1 MARDNGQ
8 VGKPLVIND
17 QCIAPGSRTI
27 LELKLPQLY
36 THTPMAMPVHVVRGR
51 QPGPRLFVSAA
62 IHGDELNGMEII
74 RRLLKPSLLKRLR
87 GTLIA
92 IPIVNV
98 YGVIQ
103 NSRYLPDRRDLNRA
117 FPGSERGSL
126 AARLAHLFMREIVE
140 NCSHGID
147 LHTGSLHRAN
157 LPQVRA
163 NLDDAETLR
172 LAKAFGVPVL
182 INAIVRDGSLREA
195 AAEHGISTLLYE
207 AGEALRFDEISIR
220 AGLQGIINVMRALA
234 MLPAGRAPAKTA
246 SEPFVAR
253 LSTWTRAPESGIL
266 RTVVAL
272 GARVKKNDLL
282 GVIADPFGERET
294 LVPAP
299 LGGVIIGRTQIPLVH
314 EGEALFHIARF
325 EDAREVAEHVE
336 AFHSNQIGAIEEDS
350 EPAIV

>member
-1 MARDNGQ
+1 MLGEPLTINGQ
-8 VGKPLVIND
+8 VIDLGRR
-17 QCIAPGSRTI
+17 AI

-51 QPGPRLFVSAA
+51 QDGPRLFVSAA

-74 RRLLKPSLLKRLR
+74 RRLLKQPLLKRLR
-87 GTLIA
+87 GTVIA
-92 IPIVNV
+92 APIVNV
-98 YGVIQ
+98 YGIIQ

-140 NCSHGID
+140 KCTHGID

-157 LPQVRA
+157 LPQLRA
-163 NLDDAETLR
+163 NLDDPETLR

-182 INAIVRDGSLREA
+182 INANVRDGSLREA
-195 AAEHGISTLLYE
+195 AAEHGVSMLLYE

-220 AGLQGIINVMRALA
+220 AGLQGIINVMRALS
-234 MLPAGRAPAKTA
+234 MLPPGRGQAKRA

-266 RTVVAL
+266 RTVAAL
-272 GARVKKNDLL
+272 GARVRKGDLL
-282 GVIADPFGERET
+282 GVVADPFGEKET
-294 LVPAP
+294 PVPAP

-336 AFHSNQIGAIEEDS
+336 AFHSTQVEAIEEDS
-350 EPAIV
+350 EPSIV

>member
-1 MARDNGQ
+1 
-8 VGKPLVIND
+8 LVIND
-17 QCIAPGSRTI
+17 QCIGPGSRAI

-51 QPGPRLFVSAA
+51 QQGPRLFVSAA

-74 RRLLKPSLLKRLR
+74 RRLLKQSLLKRLR
-87 GTLIA
+87 GSLIA

-126 AARLAHLFMREIVE
+126 AARLAHLFMHEIVE
-140 NCSHGID
+140 NCTHGID

-182 INAIVRDGSLREA
+182 INANVRDGSLREA
-195 AAEHGISTLLYE
+195 AAEHGISMLLYE

-220 AGLQGIINVMRALA
+220 AGLQGIIDVMRALG
-234 MLPAGRAPAKTA
+234 MLPAGRGHAKMA
-246 SEPFVAR
+246 AEPFVAR

-272 GARVKKNDLL
+272 GARVRKGDLL
-282 GVIADPFGERET
+282 GVIADPFGEKET

-336 AFHSNQIGAIEEDS
+336 AFQSTQIEAIEGDS
-350 EPAIV
+350 ELAIV